1 MWKDLD
7 WTGSHSAFQ
16 STKQLYLHW
25 GPDTHTCHAGQYIF
39 MYQIGNKSTIE
50 NKFINK
56 KLNDNLPI
64 LRDFAFGLTARG
76 KILHI
81 IMV

>member
-39 MYQIGNKSTIE
+39 MYQIGNKSTFE
-50 NKFINK
+50 NKFIKK
-56 KLNDNLPI
+56 KLNNNLPFCDI
-64 LRDFAFGLTARG
+64 SLSGWLQEV
-76 KILHI
+76 KYYIS
-81 IMV
+81 